1 MVIGGAYIHRSDGD
15 EPKKNW
21 LIICLVAILMIASS
35 EFIFYSVLHLTA
47 AFIVHPIIYWGG
59 IIIMLY
65 RASAES
71 ADQKNS

>member
-1 MVIGGAYIHRSDGD
+1 
-15 EPKKNW
+15 
-21 LIICLVAILMIASS
+21 MIASS

-71 ADQKNS
+71 ADQKFVK